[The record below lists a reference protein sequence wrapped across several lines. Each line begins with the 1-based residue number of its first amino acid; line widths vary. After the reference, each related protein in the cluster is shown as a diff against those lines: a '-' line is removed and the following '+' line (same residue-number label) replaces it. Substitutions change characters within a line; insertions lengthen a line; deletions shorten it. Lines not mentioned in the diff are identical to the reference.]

1 MKKIYIHI
9 MCSMLLLVVLQG
21 CKRMELYELSTKVNL
36 KINMNL
42 KINTDID
49 MEVETE
55 LDNDFR
61 NKVYGKMPQ
70 YMKVMFYDA
79 DTHKQKAS
87 FILPAEGGEV
97 TVAPGNYHLMA
108 YNLGTESTQ
117 VEGLGNLKDAKA
129 FTSNITAVM
138 KSKFETL
145 VANARGVNDRDANA
159 ETRQRGYEED
169 PIVYEPDHLYVVN
182 EKAIIVPSVMTQQQ
196 DITIHATAS
205 TILDVYSLEVLGVTG
220 CENIEKVEA
229 FITGQIEEN
238 YFGRETR
245 GSDPATLYVTLKTD
259 AKNDRLYTIFGTF
272 GKLPGAE
279 NKIYLDITITDSGGG
294 QYRFV
299 YDVTDQFDDS
309 NNVNKKLVIQEEIDI
324 PKGSEGGGGLLP
336 EVNDWDKEDIEVP
349 LM

>member
-1 MKKIYIHI
+1 M
-9 MCSMLLLVVLQG
+9 LLVVLQG
-21 CKRMELYELSTKVNL
+21 CRRMELYEQSTNVSLKIDLNL
-36 KINMNL
+36 KID
-42 KINTDID
+42 TDID
-49 MEVETE
+49 LEVETE
-55 LDNDFR
+55 LEDDFKY
-61 NKVYGKMPQ
+61 KVHGKMPD
-70 YMKVMFYDA
+70 YLKILFYDA

-97 TVAPGNYHLMA
+97 SIAPGNYHLMA
-108 YNLGTESTQ
+108 YSLGTESTQ
-117 VEGLGNLKDAKA
+117 IDGLGNLKDIRA
-129 FTSNITAVM
+129 FTSNITAMM
-138 KSKFETL
+138 KSKFEA
-145 VANARGVNDRDANA
+145 VVVNARGANGKPKS
-159 ETRQRGYEED
+159 EEVKRRGYEDD

-182 EKAIIVPSVMTQQQ
+182 EPSINVPSVVTQHK

-245 GSDPATLYVTLKTD
+245 GSDPATLYVTLKAD
-259 AKNDRLYTIFGTF
+259 AKNNRLYTIFGTF

-279 NKIYLDITITDSGGG
+279 NKIYLDITVTDTGGG

-299 YDVTDQFDDS
+299 YDVTDQFDDE
-309 NNVNKKLVIQEEIDI
+309 NNVNRKLIIQDEINI

-336 EVNDWDKEDIEVP
+336 EVNDWDKEDIDVP
-349 LM
+349 LI